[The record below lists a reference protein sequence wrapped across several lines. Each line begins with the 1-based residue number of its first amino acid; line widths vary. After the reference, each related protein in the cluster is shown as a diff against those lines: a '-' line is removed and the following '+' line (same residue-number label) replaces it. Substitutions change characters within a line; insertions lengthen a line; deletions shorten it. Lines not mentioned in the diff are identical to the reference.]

1 MPKYFLKGRIVQRTR
16 PASTSKYQDLFFGQ
30 AKMDY
35 SIKKLPKSEIEIKVT
50 VSEDEMD
57 EYRKKA
63 SDEISKDVKVKGFRP
78 GHVPP
83 HILEEYIDKKY
94 IEARAQEIAVQK
106 SYAEAVIKKKLPVVS
121 SPKVK
126 IDSDN
131 PFGYTAKVAVL
142 PEVEI
147 KDYKSIKVKKE
158 EAKVTDKEIDA
169 VIEDMRRYGTTYKE
183 VDRAAQKGD
192 RVEVDF
198 EGFDKDG
205 NAVPNTKSQNH
216 PVIVGAGTLVPGFE
230 NELVGLKKGEKK
242 EFEITFP
249 KDYAKESFR
258 GKKLKFKV
266 ELKMVEE
273 ASIPQF
279 NEALIEKM
287 TGKKRSVE
295 EFKTEIK
302 GNILARKTEE
312 AKQKQENEYIEQL
325 LKKAFVELPESLID
339 EEVEYILLDMKDDI
353 QARGIEFQKFLEQA
367 KVTEDE
373 LRKKYRLEGEKRLK
387 IRLSLQY
394 LLKEEQIKVEDQE
407 IHGEFE
413 KIKDMYPPNQVDKI
427 QKEFDQGKMK
437 NQLANRIALRK
448 LFERVLV
455 N

>member
-1 MPKYFLKGRIVQRTR
+1 MQYEL
-16 PASTSKYQDLFFGQ
+16 
-30 AKMDY
+30 
-35 SIKKLPKSEIEIKVT
+35 KKLPKSEIELKVT
-50 VSEDEMD
+50 VSEDEMR
-57 EYRKKA
+57 EYHKKA

-106 SYAEAVIKKKLPVVS
+106 SYTEAVIKEKLPVVS
-121 SPKVK
+121 RPKVH
-126 IDSDN
+126 IESDS
-131 PFGYTAKVAVL
+131 PLTYTAKVAVL

-169 VIEDMRRYGTTYKE
+169 VIEDMKKYGTTYKE
-183 VDRAAQKGD
+183 VDRAAEKGD

-205 NAVPNTKSQNH
+205 VAVPNTKSQNH
-216 PVIVGAGTLVPGFE
+216 PVIIGAGTLVPGFE
-230 NELVGLKKGEKK
+230 DELVGLKKGEKK

-258 GKKLKFKV
+258 GKNLKFKV
-266 ELKMVEE
+266 EIKMVEE
-273 ASIPQF
+273 ATVPEF

-287 TGKKRSVE
+287 TGKKQSIE

-325 LKKAFVELPESLID
+325 LKKAKVELPESLID

-353 QARGIEFQKFLEQA
+353 QARGVEFAKFLEQA
-367 KVTEDE
+367 KVTEDD
-373 LRKKYRLEGEKRLK
+373 LRKKYRPEGEKRIK

-394 LLKEEQIKVEDQE
+394 LIKEEGIKVDDAEIQGEFEQIKA
-407 IHGEFE
+407 
-413 KIKDMYPPNQVDKI
+413 MYPPNQSDKI
-427 QKEFDQGKMK
+427 QKEFDSGKMK
-437 NQLANRIALRK
+437 NQLTNRIALRK
-448 LFERVLV
+448 LFERVLD
-455 N
+455 